1 MDYLELQRRANVLVD
16 KVNEFEANLTGTE
29 VNENEVLDQHK
40 YADTACLSPVLRT
53 IFGADVATKTNRD
66 LTLPT
71 DLWFFSSNSPANI
84 TRFTPF
90 VDSSQ
95 TPGNYLQSWIE
106 PQGNVSINYDTGVAS
121 LNDNTSQFIINN
133 SVSTSSGITAIVD
146 FTTGSNITYGQYL
159 TVAPE
164 RFLINLENGS
174 LRAIGISS
182 GSWVQIK
189 TGIQANTH
197 YRIKATISSTNQKY
211 EQIND
216 DGTITELVSF
226 DDSNINFNS
235 SGVWYFGNSSD
246 HYVFQGTIN
255 LINSSINGQ
264 SMMYHVSGP
273 GYETITKE
281 FIQNIDMMN
290 NYNMLQLD
298 VKENTVVNKE
308 DRIKQGINYSQSVH
322 INDAILIESQVANLF
337 KWNTTSEDNI
347 DNNVIVNNR
356 QVPGIVCYYLGN
368 NYDSSYTATLPQN
381 KTNKLNGLT
390 YSYPTYYGAYYTKD
404 EATSQVGQYPGS
416 ECLRMFIPGMFYTSG
431 VLRSPQQ
438 IWLPDVKF
446 GDDNIGYG
454 YNWQAQ
460 GLYHELVFKN
470 KRKNT
475 DYGQV
480 TKEVF
485 DKSKFIIVGNP
496 TITDD
501 GMATGFSGSNRI
513 KALINYSGGSLEIK
527 LRYIFTQ
534 DTDGANILCLRKS
547 NNLKDIMR
555 IYQNNVGTVVDF
567 GVSNEVLRHPYNLTE
582 VSEGDIAEIIT
593 RLNND
598 NTLTFTYKNITKNT
612 TQIATSKGQVANTP
626 DNTNNILYFGNANG
640 NEWYVGQI
648 DLASAEVYD
657 SNKLEFK
664 GTKTVTETVP
674 IDFVPGLDSVSD
686 NDEQGFATR
695 LALAKQK
702 KYYKN
707 RPWFT
712 ELDSLSELDA
722 SKLADNIDEKSKNNE
737 GAALTDTEFYT
748 SYKLDYNTFADSYNI
763 E

>member
-1 MDYLELQRRANVLVD
+1 MDYLELQRRANVLVN

-29 VNENEVLDQHK
+29 ANENEVLDQHK

-90 VDSSQ
+90 VDTSQ

-133 SVSTSSGITAIVD
+133 SVSTSSGITTIID
-146 FTTGSNITYGQYL
+146 FTTGSNINYGQYL

-182 GSWVQIK
+182 GSWVTIK
-189 TGIQANTH
+189 TGVQANTH

-216 DGTITELVSF
+216 DGTTTELVSF
-226 DDSNINFNS
+226 TDSNINFS
-235 SGVWYFGNSSD
+235 STGVWYFGNSAD
-246 HYVFQGTIN
+246 HYYFQGTIN

-273 GYETITKE
+273 GFETTTKE

-322 INDAILIESQVANLF
+322 INDAMLVESQVANLF
-337 KWNTTSEDNI
+337 KWNTTSEDDI
-347 DNNVIVNNR
+347 ENNVIVNNR

-446 GDDNIGYG
+446 GNDNIDYG

-475 DYGQV
+475 DSAQV
-480 TKEVF
+480 TKEVY
-485 DKSKFIIVGNP
+485 DSSKFNIVGNP

-501 GMATGFSGSNRI
+501 GIASGFSTSNYVSVSCNINNNTELVVNFKCKFDTVEQRIWSALGS
-513 KALINYSGGSLEIK
+513 GSTQHYLTLVQTSDNKLE
-527 LRYIFTQ
+527 LRVPDVNNSFYNAVFIY
-534 DTDGANILCLRKS
+534 
-547 NNLKDIMR
+547 NLKDNEDIWVKLKIKGKDAQGFISINGINWELKGTTTVYENLASLVSGT
-555 IYQNNVGTVVDF
+555 IYLGALEQYSFAGSTDLKELKITV
-567 GVSNEVLRHPYNLTE
+567 
-582 VSEGDIAEIIT
+582 
-593 RLNND
+593 ND
-598 NTLTFTYKNITKNT
+598 NI
-612 TQIATSKGQVANTP
+612 V
-626 DNTNNILYFGNANG
+626 
-640 NEWYVGQI
+640 
-648 DLASAEVYD
+648 
-657 SNKLEFK
+657 FK
-664 GTKTVTETVP
+664 GTKTVPEKVKL
-674 IDFVPGLDSVSD
+674 DFIPGLDSVSD

-702 KYYKN
+702 KFYKN

-712 ELDSLSELDA
+712 ELDSLSGLDA
-722 SKLADNIDEKSKNNE
+722 SKLADSIDEKSKNSE

-763 E
+763 

>member
-29 VNENEVLDQHK
+29 ANENEVLDQHK

-84 TRFTPF
+84 TKFTPF
-90 VDSSQ
+90 VDTSQ
-95 TPGNYLQSWIE
+95 TPG
-106 PQGNVSINYDTGVAS
+106 
-121 LNDNTSQFIINN
+121 
-133 SVSTSSGITAIVD
+133 
-146 FTTGSNITYGQYL
+146 
-159 TVAPE
+159 
-164 RFLINLENGS
+164 
-174 LRAIGISS
+174 
-182 GSWVQIK
+182 
-189 TGIQANTH
+189 
-197 YRIKATISSTNQKY
+197 
-211 EQIND
+211 
-216 DGTITELVSF
+216 
-226 DDSNINFNS
+226 
-235 SGVWYFGNSSD
+235 
-246 HYVFQGTIN
+246 
-255 LINSSINGQ
+255 
-264 SMMYHVSGP
+264 
-273 GYETITKE
+273 YETTTKE

-337 KWNTTSEDNI
+337 KWNTTSEDDI

-404 EATSQVGQYPGS
+404 EAASQVGQYPGS

-438 IWLPDVKF
+438 IWLPDVRF

-470 KRKNT
+470 KRK
-475 DYGQV
+475 
-480 TKEVF
+480 
-485 DKSKFIIVGNP
+485 
-496 TITDD
+496 TIT
-501 GMATGFSGSNRI
+501 
-513 KALINYSGGSLEIK
+513 K
-527 LRYIFTQ
+527 
-534 DTDGANILCLRKS
+534 TD
-547 NNLKDIMR
+547 NL
-555 IYQNNVGTVVDF
+555 
-567 GVSNEVLRHPYNLTE
+567 
-582 VSEGDIAEIIT
+582 
-593 RLNND
+593 
-598 NTLTFTYKNITKNT
+598 
-612 TQIATSKGQVANTP
+612 
-626 DNTNNILYFGNANG
+626 
-640 NEWYVGQI
+640 
-648 DLASAEVYD
+648 
-657 SNKLEFK
+657 
-664 GTKTVTETVP
+664 
-674 IDFVPGLDSVSD
+674 DFVPGLDSVSD

-722 SKLADNIDEKSKNNE
+722 SKLADNIDEKSKNDE

-748 SYKLDYNTFADSYNI
+748 NYKLDYSTFADSYNI

>member
-29 VNENEVLDQHK
+29 ANENEILDQHK

-95 TPGNYLQSWIE
+95 TPS
-106 PQGNVSINYDTGVAS
+106 
-121 LNDNTSQFIINN
+121 
-133 SVSTSSGITAIVD
+133 
-146 FTTGSNITYGQYL
+146 
-159 TVAPE
+159 
-164 RFLINLENGS
+164 
-174 LRAIGISS
+174 
-182 GSWVQIK
+182 
-189 TGIQANTH
+189 
-197 YRIKATISSTNQKY
+197 
-211 EQIND
+211 
-216 DGTITELVSF
+216 
-226 DDSNINFNS
+226 
-235 SGVWYFGNSSD
+235 
-246 HYVFQGTIN
+246 
-255 LINSSINGQ
+255 
-264 SMMYHVSGP
+264 P
-273 GYETITKE
+273 GYETTTKE

-322 INDAILIESQVANLF
+322 INDAMLIESQVANLF

-347 DNNVIVNNR
+347 DNNIIVNNR

-404 EATSQVGQYPGS
+404 ETTSQVGQYPGS

-438 IWLPDVKF
+438 IWLPDVRF

-475 DYGQV
+475 DSAQV

-485 DKSKFIIVGNP
+485 DSSKFIIAGNP
-496 TITDD
+496 TVTDD
-501 GMATGFSGSNRI
+501 GIASGFSKGNYIKPNITSIDFTDNFKISFEFITSSNVTTEQFIWGTTCNSQAFAFQVTNRLFRLFYPDDTG
-513 KALINYSGGSLEIK
+513 A
-527 LRYIFTQ
+527 RQ
-534 DTDGANILCLRKS
+534 DIYFGNVEANKKYNITLSC
-547 NNLKDIMR
+547 NN
-555 IYQNNVGTVVDF
+555 
-567 GVSNEVLRHPYNLTE
+567 
-582 VSEGDIAEIIT
+582 
-593 RLNND
+593 
-598 NTLTFTYKNITKNT
+598 NTLTIQDYNKSVSFLGSIITFLNIGLGRYSDQAPFTGSINLKELKITIK
-612 TQIATSKGQVANTP
+612 
-626 DNTNNILYFGNANG
+626 
-640 NEWYVGQI
+640 
-648 DLASAEVYD
+648 
-657 SNKLEFK
+657 NKLVFK
-664 GTKTVTETVP
+664 GTKTVTEIVP

-702 KYYKN
+702 KFYKN

-722 SKLADNIDEKSKNNE
+722 SKLADSIDEKSKNNE

-748 SYKLDYNTFADSYNI
+748 NYKLDYNTFADSYNI
-763 E
+763 

>member
-133 SVSTSSGITAIVD
+133 SVSTSSGITMIVD
-146 FTTGSNITYGQYL
+146 FTTGSNITYGQYI

-182 GSWVQIK
+182 GSWVTIK
-189 TGIQANTH
+189 TGVQANTH

-235 SGVWYFGNSSD
+235 SGVWYFGNSAD

-255 LINSSINGQ
+255 LTNSSINGQ

-273 GYETITKE
+273 GYETTTKE

-298 VKENTVVNKE
+298 VKENTVVNKA

-322 INDAILIESQVANLF
+322 INDAMLIESQVANLF
-337 KWNTTSEDNI
+337 KWNTTSEDDI
-347 DNNVIVNNR
+347 ENNVIVNNR

-438 IWLPDVKF
+438 IWLPDVRF
-446 GDDNIGYG
+446 GNDNTGYG

-460 GLYHELVFKN
+460 GLYHELVFKS
-470 KRKNT
+470 KR
-475 DYGQV
+475 
-480 TKEVF
+480 
-485 DKSKFIIVGNP
+485 
-496 TITDD
+496 
-501 GMATGFSGSNRI
+501 
-513 KALINYSGGSLEIK
+513 
-527 LRYIFTQ
+527 
-534 DTDGANILCLRKS
+534 
-547 NNLKDIMR
+547 
-555 IYQNNVGTVVDF
+555 
-567 GVSNEVLRHPYNLTE
+567 
-582 VSEGDIAEIIT
+582 
-593 RLNND
+593 
-598 NTLTFTYKNITKNT
+598 
-612 TQIATSKGQVANTP
+612 
-626 DNTNNILYFGNANG
+626 
-640 NEWYVGQI
+640 
-648 DLASAEVYD
+648 
-657 SNKLEFK
+657 
-664 GTKTVTETVP
+664 KTVTK
-674 IDFVPGLDSVSD
+674 IANLDFVPGLDSVSD

-722 SKLADNIDEKSKNNE
+722 SKLADNIDKKSKNNE

-748 SYKLDYNTFADSYNI
+748 NYKLDYDTFADSYNL
-763 E
+763 

>member
-1 MDYLELQRRANVLVD
+1 MDYLELQRRANVLVN

-29 VNENEVLDQHK
+29 ANENEILDQHI

-71 DLWFFSSNSPANI
+71 NLWFFSSNSPANI
-84 TRFTPF
+84 TKFTPF
-90 VDSSQ
+90 VDTSQ

-133 SVSTSSGITAIVD
+133 SVSTSSGITTIID

-164 RFLINLENGS
+164 RFLINLENGT

-182 GSWVQIK
+182 GSWVTIK
-189 TGIQANTH
+189 TGVQANTH

-211 EQIND
+211 EQINE
-216 DGTITELVSF
+216 DGTTTELVSF
-226 DDSNINFNS
+226 ADSNINFNS

-246 HYVFQGTIN
+246 HYYFQGTIN

-264 SMMYHVSGP
+264 QMMYSVSGP
-273 GYETITKE
+273 GFETTTKE

-298 VKENTVVNKE
+298 VKENTVVNKS

-322 INDAILIESQVANLF
+322 INDAMLIESQVANLF
-337 KWNTTSEDNI
+337 KWNTTSEDDI

-416 ECLRMFIPGMFYTSG
+416 ECLRMFIPGMFYTGG
-431 VLRSPQQ
+431 VLKSPQQ
-438 IWLPDVKF
+438 IWLPDAKF
-446 GDDNIGYG
+446 GNDNIGYG
-454 YNWQAQ
+454 FNWQAQ

-470 KRKNT
+470 KRKNV
-475 DYGQV
+475 DHVIV

-513 KALINYSGGSLEIK
+513 KALINYSGGSLEIR
-527 LRYIFTQ
+527 LQYIYTT
-534 DTDGANILCLRKS
+534 DTDGANILCLRNS
-547 NNLKDIMR
+547 GNSKDISR
-555 IYQNNVGTVVDF
+555 VYQNEQGTVVDF
-567 GVSNEVLRHPYNLTE
+567 GVSGQALNIPYYNSK
-582 VSEGDIAEIIT
+582 VSEGDIVEVIT

-598 NTLTFTYKNITKNT
+598 NTLTFTLINLTKNITQTK
-612 TQIATSKGQVANTP
+612 TSTGQVTNIP
-626 DNTNNILYFGNANG
+626 DNTDNILYFGNANG
-640 NEWYVGQI
+640 NEWYIGQI
-648 DLASAEVYD
+648 DLSSVKVYNND
-657 SNKLEFK
+657 NLKFK
-664 GTKTVTETVP
+664 GTKTVTKTVKL
-674 IDFVPGLDSVSD
+674 DFIPGLDSVSD

-712 ELDSLSELDA
+712 ELNSLSELDA
-722 SKLADNIDEKSKNNE
+722 SKLADSIDEKSKNDE
-737 GAALTDTEFYT
+737 GAPLTDTEFYNN
-748 SYKLDYNTFADSYNI
+748 YRLDYDTFADSYNI
-763 E
+763 

>member
-1 MDYLELQRRANVLVD
+1 MDYLELQRRANVLVN

-29 VNENEVLDQHK
+29 ANENEILDQHI

-71 DLWFFSSNSPANI
+71 NLWFFSSNSPANI
-84 TRFTPF
+84 TKFTPF
-90 VDSSQ
+90 VDTSQ

-133 SVSTSSGITAIVD
+133 SVSTSSGITTIID

-164 RFLINLENGS
+164 RFLINLENGT

-182 GSWVQIK
+182 GSWVTIK
-189 TGIQANTH
+189 TGVQANTH

-211 EQIND
+211 EQINE
-216 DGTITELVSF
+216 DGTTTELVSF
-226 DDSNINFNS
+226 ADSNINFNS

-246 HYVFQGTIN
+246 HYYFQGTIN

-264 SMMYHVSGP
+264 SMIYHVSGP
-273 GYETITKE
+273 GFETTTKE

-298 VKENTVVNKE
+298 VKENTVVNKS

-322 INDAILIESQVANLF
+322 INDAMLIESQVANLF
-337 KWNTTSEDNI
+337 KWNTTNEDNI

-404 EATSQVGQYPGS
+404 ATTSQVGQYPGS
-416 ECLRMFIPGMFYTSG
+416 ECLRMFIPGMFYTGG

-454 YNWQAQ
+454 FNWQAQ

-470 KRKNT
+470 KRRNT
-475 DYGQV
+475 DQVLV

-485 DKSKFIIVGNP
+485 DKSKFIIIGNP

-501 GMATGFSGSNRI
+501 GIATGFSKN
-513 KALINYSGGSLEIK
+513 NYI
-527 LRYIFTQ
+527 R
-534 DTDGANILCLRKS
+534 
-547 NNLKDIMR
+547 
-555 IYQNNVGTVVDF
+555 V
-567 GVSNEVLRHPYNLTE
+567 
-582 VSEGDIAEIIT
+582 
-593 RLNND
+593 
-598 NTLTFTYKNITKNT
+598 KNIFNPLDHSWVIKGCFTIDST
-612 TQIATSKGQVANTP
+612 TSKSRQIY
-626 DNTNNILYFGNANG
+626 TNSNG
-640 NEWYVGQI
+640 INGINLVI
-648 DLASAEVYD
+648 NS
-657 SNKLEFK
+657 SNKLQLYLSNNGTSYNIGILTSDRELSPNVKYYFIAEFDGNKTYKLTIYDGIKYSVYTLTSSLTIPENSNQGTIGYNAWFDRCFYGSIDISSFEFYINNNLVFK
-664 GTKTVTETVP
+664 GTKTVPETVKL
-674 IDFVPGLDSVSD
+674 DFIPGVDSVSD

-702 KYYKN
+702 KFYKN

-712 ELDSLSELDA
+712 ELNSLSELDA
-722 SKLADNIDEKSKNNE
+722 SKLADSIDEKSKNDE
-737 GAALTDTEFYT
+737 GAPLTDTEFYT
-748 SYKLDYNTFADSYNI
+748 NYRLDYDTFANSYNI
-763 E
+763 